1 MAALLIRPVIHW
13 SAPTGGLRIACL
25 FPQTV
30 YRSHRRVTA
39 TLLAENTGKKSISID
54 SRQPVMDY
62 KSVLTGPDGRPAA
75 TTVAFANAQSF
86 AASGSITRVFQTRLA
101 PGDVFEDLY
110 EVSHWFELSRTGEY
124 RLSIELLQWRTKT
137 RRLVTPRTPFA
148 IVNALRP

>member
-30 YRSHRRVTA
+30 YRRHRRITA
-39 TLLAENTGKKSISID
+39 TLLVENTGNKLVAIE
-54 SRQPVMDY
+54 SRQPVHDY
-62 KSVLTGPDGRPAA
+62 RAVLTGPDGRPAA
-75 TTVAFANAQSF
+75 TTVAFANAQAF
-86 AASGSITRVFQTRLA
+86 AASGSITRVFQTQLA
-101 PGDVFEDLY
+101 PRDVFEDLY
-110 EVSHWFELSRTGEY
+110 EVSHWFELPRTGEY

-148 IVNALRP
+148 VVNALRP